1 MQEVIVIVL
10 VVGAIV
16 YIGYRAY
23 NSYSKKNVER
33 EIVDVNELG
42 STSTP
47 LSVTKKY
54 YLIAFKLKSKLFT

>member
-23 NSYSKKNVER
+23 NSYSKKKCGEG
-33 EIVDVNELG
+33 DCG
-42 STSTP
+42 C
-47 LSVTKKY
+47 K
-54 YLIAFKLKSKLFT
+54 